1 MCIVKVRKIFENRLL
16 QSIHTLSLSLNLYI
30 HIVTGSGTIPT
41 ENGCNVQKSQDCAL
55 QQKCKSSDML
65 YKCTVVTADGAQ
77 EFYGL
82 TSNTFKQRFNYH
94 KASTKA
100 HSTSLVHSY
109 SRKVRAW
116 QLSDCWED
124 PHLACRPQ
132 EDFKQT

>member
-55 QQKCKSSDML
+55 QQKCESSDML
-65 YKCTVVTADGAQ
+65 YKCTVTTADGAQ

-82 TSNTFKQRFNYH
+82 TPNTFKPFFKTIHEFYMFYYVSTVADDRIFARNNLFDFSSFLINYVTD
-94 KASTKA
+94 SEF
-100 HSTSLVHSY
+100 L
-109 SRKVRAW
+109 
-116 QLSDCWED
+116 
-124 PHLACRPQ
+124 
-132 EDFKQT
+132 